1 LKRSRV
7 RRALIACVVLALV
20 SLGFI
25 LGRTLSQ
32 RQAADTTSDVALS
45 PAVSQRIRDFHRV
58 KVRDGRTVWELTAD
72 EAQYFEDEGKVL
84 VTSPSVSFF
93 GSDGQSVAVTGR
105 EGRVF
110 VNGSEIQKIELGGGI
125 EVKLGGY
132 LIETQDA
139 VYVQAQDAIVAPG
152 QVKVT
157 GTELSLDGQGMLV
170 DLANQRVSLFRSVRT
185 TLHGA
190 TPPPAE
196 GGTAKS
202 GVADRSAAAG
212 GATDVSAN

>member
-1 LKRSRV
+1 
-7 RRALIACVVLALV
+7 LIACVVLALV

-32 RQAADTTSDVALS
+32 RQDAETASGAALS

-84 VTSPSVSFF
+84 VTSPAVSFF
-93 GSDGQSVAVTGR
+93 GSDGQSVAVVGR

-132 LIETQDA
+132 VVETEDA

-152 QVKVT
+152 RVKVT
-157 GTELSLDGQGMLV
+157 GTELSLDGVGMVV
-170 DLANQRVSLFRSVRT
+170 DLANQKVSLLRGVRT

-190 TPPPAE
+190 TPPPAAT
-196 GGTAKS
+196 GAADA
-202 GVADRSAAAG
+202 GVADRSTAAR
-212 GATDVSAN
+212 GATDVTAN